1 MSNPAPNVVVSFSR
15 DALVTFLDKDIQ
27 LDKSPEKIDENVFLF
42 KGPWDRDWETTTF
55 GAGLDIR

>member
-42 KGPWDRDWETTTF
+42 KEPLIVTGKH
-55 GAGLDIR
+55 IR